1 MALIELTETSGSKC
15 LINTERI
22 VFVNFDPDGDFR
34 INLEN
39 GLWIKIKETPEQI
52 LSKMR
57 ELHGLPIGPKE

>member
-1 MALIELTETSGSKC
+1 MALIELTETNGSKC

-22 VFVNFDPDGDFR
+22 LFVNFDPDGDFR

-52 LSKMR
+52 LSKIK
-57 ELHGLPIGPKE
+57 ELQSVGVYAK